1 MSRKEEARTAG
12 KAALDGDNEA
22 ERDFE
27 KKRDGMGSA
36 AETRRRDAVEAE
48 DENYEM
54 RAKGKIGGKTIVRKT
69 EFLPCKV
76 VA

>member
-1 MSRKEEARTAG
+1 MAIMRLNATSK
-12 KAALDGDNEA
+12 
-22 ERDFE
+22 